1 MPEINSKPKKEL
13 KKKQSFFSRK
23 LNAGKYTPD
32 ASKTAGHNSK

>member
-1 MPEINSKPKKEL
+1 MPEINSKPKKEF
-13 KKKQSFFSRK
+13 KKSSHFFRK